1 MSMSSAFDP
10 SKGRAIPEDQV
21 TENGLELDEDPA
33 HGLDI
38 EVEVVSRA
46 AADPAAPAL
55 FLAPMGS
62 PSPASVPSSGASAAP
77 SPVRPEADES

>member
-10 SKGRAIPEDQV
+10 SKGMAIPEDEA

-38 EVEVVSRA
+38 AVEVVSGA
-46 AADPAAPAL
+46 AADPAAPSL
-55 FLAPMGS
+55 FLGP
-62 PSPASVPSSGASAAP
+62 PSGGAASAAVP
-77 SPVRPEADES
+77 AAGAAPDSKEA

>member
-10 SKGRAIPEDQV
+10 SKGMAIPEDAA

-38 EVEVVSRA
+38 AVEVVSGA

-55 FLAPMGS
+55 FLGP
-62 PSPASVPSSGASAAP
+62 PSGGAASAAVP
-77 SPVRPEADES
+77 SAGAAPDLQ